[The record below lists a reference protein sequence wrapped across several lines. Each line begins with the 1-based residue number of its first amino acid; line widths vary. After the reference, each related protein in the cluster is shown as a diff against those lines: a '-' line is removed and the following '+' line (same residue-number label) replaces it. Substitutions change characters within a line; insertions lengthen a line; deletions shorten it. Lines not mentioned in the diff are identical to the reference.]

1 MRNNMFK
8 KKKGE
13 YGYIAK
19 SKRIDVIKMLL
30 YVGVALAVFGLGLI
44 LNKMSYENIFTVL
57 AILFVLPWARVLVEF
72 IVFFPYSTPS
82 KEQYDKVASAI
93 GEDAVL
99 ASDMVITSTEK
110 SMGLSF
116 LVMGNGYVV
125 GLVMNQKQNVD
136 EIQNYLRKG
145 VNNWSDKY
153 CVKMYSNFNEFL
165 KDVKEAKEKE
175 ITEKERENVE
185 KFIFSLVV

>member
-1 MRNNMFK
+1 MFK

-13 YGYIAK
+13 YGYITK
-19 SKRIDVIKMLL
+19 SKRIDVIKMAI
-30 YVGVALAVFGLGLI
+30 YVAIALFIFCLGLV
-44 LNKMSYENIFTVL
+44 LNKMSYQNIFTIV

-72 IVFFPYSTPS
+72 IVFFPYKTPS
-82 KEQYDKVASAI
+82 KEQYDKVRSVI
-93 GEDAVL
+93 SDEAVL

-110 SMGLSF
+110 SMGLNF
-116 LVMGNGYVV
+116 LVMGNGYVIGV
-125 GLVMNQKQNVD
+125 VMNQKQSVD

-153 CVKMYSNFNEFL
+153 RVKLYGNFDDFL
-165 KDVKEAKEKE
+165 KDVREAKEKE

-185 KFIFSLVV
+185 KFLFSLVV

>member
-1 MRNNMFK
+1 MFK

-19 SKRIDVIKMLL
+19 SKRIDVIKMVI
-30 YVGVALAVFGLGLI
+30 YVVIALAIFVLGLF
-44 LNKMSYENIFTVL
+44 LNKMSYQNIFTII

-72 IVFFPYSTPS
+72 IVFFPYKTPD
-82 KEQYDKVASAI
+82 KEQYDKVASVI
-93 GEDAVL
+93 TDDAVL

-110 SMGLSF
+110 SMGLNF

-125 GLVMNQKQNVD
+125 GLVMNEKQNVD

-153 CVKMYSNFNEFL
+153 RVKMYGNFADFL
-165 KDVKEAKEKE
+165 RDVREAKEKE
-175 ITEKERENVE
+175 IPEKERENVE
-185 KFIFSLVV
+185 KFLFSLVV

>member
-1 MRNNMFK
+1 MFK

-136 EIQNYLRKG
+136 EMQSYLRKG

-153 CVKMYSNFNEFL
+153 RVKMYSNFNEFL

>member
-1 MRNNMFK
+1 MFK
-8 KKKGE
+8 KKKGQ

-19 SKRIDVIKMLL
+19 SKRIDLIKMGI
-30 YVGVALAVFGLGLI
+30 YVGIALAIFILGLF
-44 LNKMSYENIFTVL
+44 LNKMSYQNIFTIV
-57 AILFVLPWARVLVEF
+57 AILFVLPWARVLVEY
-72 IVFFPYSTPS
+72 IVFWPYQTPS
-82 KEQYDKVASAI
+82 KEQYDKVAAVI
-93 GEDAVL
+93 DQEAVL

-110 SMGLSF
+110 SMGLDF

-125 GLVMNQKQNVD
+125 GIVMNQKQNVD

-153 CVKMYSNFNEFL
+153 RVKVYGKFDDFL

-175 ITEKERENVE
+175 ISDKERENVE
-185 KFIFSLVV
+185 KFIYSLVI

>member
-1 MRNNMFK
+1 MFK

-19 SKRIDVIKMLL
+19 SKRIDVIKMII
-30 YVGVALAVFGLGLI
+30 YVGIALAIFVLGLF
-44 LNKMSYENIFTVL
+44 LNKMSYQNIFTMV

-72 IVFFPYSTPS
+72 IVFFPYKTPE
-82 KEQYDKVASAI
+82 KEKYDKVEKAI
-93 GEDAVL
+93 GEDTVL

-110 SMGLSF
+110 SMGLDF
-116 LVMGNGYVV
+116 LVMGNGYVIGV
-125 GLVMNQKQNVD
+125 IMNQKQDVD

-153 CVKMYSNFNEFL
+153 RVKIYGKYDEFL
-165 KDVKEAKEKE
+165 KDVKEAKGKE
-175 ITEKERENVE
+175 ISEKERENVE